1 MTTPADLAWAEV
13 DVVLAD
19 GGVVHLRPIRPDD
32 GERLLAFHAR
42 LSPESRQMR
51 FFTRQLTLSDREVER
66 FTHVDYDRRLA
77 LVAELHG
84 ELIAV
89 ARYDADPEP
98 GDGAEVAF
106 VVQDDHQG
114 RGIGS
119 ILLEH
124 LAVAARR
131 CGITRFH
138 ADTLATNQKMQ
149 GVFHDA
155 GYLVTTRLANGVVG
169 VEFSL
174 MQTPDSVA
182 AIEARE
188 HQSEAASI
196 ARLLQPRSI
205 AVVGAGRRAGS
216 IGHELFLNLI
226 RHGFTGP
233 VYPVNPTARSVAGV
247 RAWPTIADVPDTID
261 VAVLAV
267 PPERVLE
274 VVEQCAQKDVKGL
287 VVISGGFAEVGEEG
301 AVLEREVVAAA
312 RGAGMRVIGP
322 NCIGIVNTSP
332 DVEMNATFA
341 DVAPRRGRVGF
352 LSQSGALGVAVLE
365 AANRTGLGVSTFVS
379 VGNKADISSNDLL
392 QYWED
397 DPDTDVVLLYLES
410 FGNPRKF
417 SRLARRVSRRKP
429 IVAVKSGRT
438 EIGIRSASSHTAALG
453 SPDRSVDALFR
464 QTGVIRVATL
474 RAMLDVAQVLANQ
487 PLPAGPRVAI
497 VGNSGGPGILAAD
510 ACADAGLDVAMLDA
524 DTRRTLGGLVSPN
537 AALGN
542 PIDMTAAAGAAEYS
556 AALSALLDDPSI
568 DAVVVIF
575 TPTVVADSDEIAEA
589 VATVAASASKPIVA
603 NFLATPSPPK
613 ALVDA
618 DRPVPYFQ
626 AVEEAVAALGA
637 ATRYAAW
644 RRRPEGTRPLPDPE
658 ARSVGHTITARAL
671 AESPGGRWLDPNEV
685 DAMLH
690 AYGIP
695 TIPTTE
701 VTSLDGAV
709 AAAAGIDGLVA
720 LKAAGETIVHKTDVG
735 GVALDLAGPDD
746 VAAAYR
752 RMTAAL
758 GGAMTGAVVQPM
770 AAAGIETIV
779 GIVQD
784 PAFGPLVM
792 FGLGGIAAELL
803 GDVAFRVA
811 PLTDLDAAELVREPR
826 SSALLFGYRG
836 AEPAAVDALLDLL
849 GRVGAL
855 ADEQPDIAE
864 LDLNPVRVSTEHA
877 VVLDARIRVAP
888 SATHEQARRLR

>member
-32 GERLLAFHAR
+32 GDQLLAFHAR
-42 LSPESRQMR
+42 LSPQSRRMR
-51 FFTRQLTLSDREVER
+51 FFTPRPTLSDREVKR
-66 FTHVDYDRRLA
+66 FTNVDYDRRLA
-77 LVAELHG
+77 LVAELNG

-89 ARYDADPEP
+89 GRYDADPEH
-98 GDGAEVAF
+98 GDSAEVAF
-106 VVQDDHQG
+106 VVLDEHQG

-119 ILLEH
+119 LLLEH

-138 ADTLATNQKMQ
+138 ADTLAANQKMQ
-149 GVFHDA
+149 RVFHHA
-155 GYLVTTRLANGVVG
+155 GYLVTTRMDSGVVG

-174 MQTPDSVA
+174 LQTPDSVA
-182 AIEARE
+182 AIETRE
-188 HQSEAASI
+188 HHAEAASV
-196 ARLLQPRSI
+196 ARLLRPRSI
-205 AVVGAGRRAGS
+205 AVVGAGRHPGS
-216 IGHELFLNLI
+216 IGHELFVNLI
-226 RHGFTGP
+226 HGFTGP
-233 VYPVNPTARSVAGV
+233 VYPVNPAARSVAGV
-247 RAWPTIADVPDTID
+247 RAWPTIVDVPDTID

-267 PPERVLE
+267 PAQHTLE
-274 VVEQCAQKDVKGL
+274 VVEQCAAKEVKGL
-287 VVISGGFAEVGEEG
+287 LIISGGFAELGEEG
-301 AVLEREVVAAA
+301 ARLEREVIAAA

-332 DVEMNATFA
+332 DVAMNATFA
-341 DVAPRRGRVGF
+341 DIAPRLGRVGF
-352 LSQSGALGVAVLE
+352 LSQSGALGVAVLAE
-365 AANRTGLGVSTFVS
+365 ASRTGLGVSTFVS
-379 VGNKADISSNDLL
+379 VGNKADISGNDLL

-417 SRLARRVSRRKP
+417 SRLARRVSRGKP

-474 RAMLDVAQVLANQ
+474 QAMLDVAQVLANQ
-487 PLPAGPRVAI
+487 PLPVGNGVAI
-497 VGNSGGPGILAAD
+497 LTNSGGPGILAAD
-510 ACADAGLDVAMLDA
+510 ACSAAGLDVPMLDA
-524 DTRRTLGGLVSPN
+524 DTRRALDGLVSPN
-537 AALGN
+537 AALAN
-542 PIDMTAAAGAAEYS
+542 PIDMTAGAGAAEYS
-556 AALSALLDDPSI
+556 SALTVLLDDPSI
-568 DAVVVIF
+568 DSVIVIF
-575 TPTVVADSDEIAEA
+575 TPTVVASTDAIAEA
-589 VATVAASASKPIVA
+589 VAAVAASTSKPIVT

-613 ALVDA
+613 ALLHA
-618 DRPVPYFQ
+618 DRPVPYFP

-637 ATRYAAW
+637 ATRYATW
-644 RRRPEGTRPLPDPE
+644 RRRPEGTRPQPDPE

-671 AESPGGRWLDPNEV
+671 AESPDGRWLDPTEV
-685 DAMLH
+685 DAMLR

-701 VTSLDGAV
+701 VTSLDEAV
-709 AAAAGIDGLVA
+709 AAAIEIDGPVA
-720 LKAAGETIVHKTDVG
+720 LKAAGATIVHKTDVG

-752 RMTAAL
+752 RMSTAL
-758 GGAMTGAVVQPM
+758 GSAMTGAVVQPM
-770 AAAGIETIV
+770 ADAGVETIV
-779 GIVQD
+779 GIIQD

-811 PLTDLDAAELVREPR
+811 PLTDVDAEELVREPR
-826 SSALLFGYRG
+826 SSPLLFGYRG
-836 AEPAAVDALLDLL
+836 AEPVAVDALLDLL

-877 VVLDARIRVAP
+877 TVLDARIRVAP

>member
-1 MTTPADLAWAEV
+1 MNNPPDLAWAEV

-19 GGVVHLRPIRPDD
+19 GGVAHLRPIRPGD
-32 GERLLAFHAR
+32 GDQLLAFHAR
-42 LSPESRQMR
+42 LSPESRRMR
-51 FFTRQLTLSDREVER
+51 FFTAQPNLSDQEVER

-77 LVAELHG
+77 LAAELHG
-84 ELIAV
+84 EFIAV
-89 ARYDADPEP
+89 ARYDADPDP
-98 GDGAEVAF
+98 GKGAEVAF
-106 VVQDDHQG
+106 VVQDEHQG

-119 ILLEH
+119 LLLEY
-124 LAVAARR
+124 LTVAARR
-131 CGITRFH
+131 RGITHFH
-138 ADTLATNQKMQ
+138 AYTLAGNKKML

-155 GYLVTTRLANGVVG
+155 GYLVTTRLDVGTVG

-174 MQTPDSVA
+174 LQTKNSVA

-188 HQSEAASI
+188 HQAEAASI
-196 ARLLQPRSI
+196 SRLLRPRSI
-205 AVVGAGRRAGS
+205 AVVGAGRRDGS
-216 IGHELFLNLI
+216 IGHEMFVNLI
-226 RHGFTGP
+226 RHEFSGP
-233 VYPVNPTARSVAGV
+233 VYPVNPSARSVAGV

-267 PPERVLE
+267 PPDRVLE

-287 VVISGGFAEVGEEG
+287 VIISGGFAELGDDG
-301 AVLEREVVAAA
+301 ALLEREILSAA
-312 RGAGMRVIGP
+312 RSAGMRVIGP

-332 DVEMNATFA
+332 DVSMNATFA
-341 DVAPRRGRVGF
+341 DIAPKRGRVGF
-352 LSQSGALGVAVLE
+352 LSQSGALGVAVL
-365 AANRTGLGVSTFVS
+365 AAATRTGLGVSTFVS

-392 QYWED
+392 QYWEN
-397 DPDTDVVLLYLES
+397 DPDTDVILLYLES

-474 RAMLDVAQVLANQ
+474 QAMLDVAQVLINQ

-497 VGNSGGPGILAAD
+497 IGNSGGPGILAAD
-510 ACADAGLDVAMLDA
+510 ACADAGLEVPLLDA
-524 DTRRTLGGLVSPN
+524 DTRRALEGLVSAN
-537 AALGN
+537 AALAN

-556 AALSALLDDPSI
+556 AALAVLLDDPSI
-568 DAVVVIF
+568 DAVIVIF
-575 TPTVVADSDEIAEA
+575 TPTIVAGTDAIAEA
-589 VATVAASASKPIVA
+589 VAAAAVSASKPIVA
-603 NFLATPSPPK
+603 NFLATPSPPI
-613 ALVDA
+613 ALVEA
-618 DRPVPYFQ
+618 DRPVPYFP
-626 AVEEAVAALGA
+626 AIEEAVAALGA

-644 RRRPEGTRPLPDPE
+644 RQRPEGTRQMADSE

-671 AESPGGRWLDPNEV
+671 ADSPDGRWLDPTEV

-701 VTSLDGAV
+701 VSSLEGAV
-709 AAAAGIDGLVA
+709 AAAAGFDGPVA

-735 GVALDLAGPDD
+735 GVALDLAGPDE

-752 RMTAAL
+752 RMTGTL
-758 GGAMTGAVVQPM
+758 GSAMTGAVVQPM
-770 AAAGIETIV
+770 APAGVETIV
-779 GIVQD
+779 GVVQD

-811 PLTDLDAAELVREPR
+811 PLTDLDAAELIREPR
-826 SSALLFGYRG
+826 SSPLLFGYRG
-836 AEPAAVDALLDLL
+836 AEPVAVEALLDLL
-849 GRVGAL
+849 GQVGAL

-888 SATHEQARRLR
+888 SATHEQTRRLR

>member
-1 MTTPADLAWAEV
+1 MTTPPNLAWAEV

-19 GGVVHLRPIRPDD
+19 GGVVHFRPIDPDD
-32 GERLLAFHAR
+32 RDRLLAFHAR

-51 FFTRQLTLSDREVER
+51 FFTARPALLDQEVER

-77 LVAELHG
+77 LVAELHD

-89 ARYDADPEP
+89 ASYDADAEP
-98 GDGAEVAF
+98 ADGAKVTF
-106 VVQDDHQG
+106 VVQDEHQG

-119 ILLEH
+119 LLLEH

-131 CGITRFH
+131 RGITHFH
-138 ADTLATNQKMQ
+138 ADTLADNQKMQ

-155 GYLVTTRLANGVVG
+155 GYLVTTRLVNGTVG

-174 MQTPDSVA
+174 LQTPASVA

-188 HQSEAASI
+188 HQAEAASI
-196 ARLLQPRSI
+196 SRLLRPRSI

-216 IGHELFLNLI
+216 IGHELFVNLI

-247 RAWPTIADVPDTID
+247 RAWPSIADVPDTID

-274 VVEQCAQKDVKGL
+274 VVGQCARKDVKGL
-287 VVISGGFAEVGEEG
+287 VIISGGFAEVGEEG
-301 AVLEREVVAAA
+301 ARLEREVIAAA
-312 RGAGMRVIGP
+312 RAAGMRVIGP
-322 NCIGIVNTSP
+322 NCIGIVNTAP
-332 DVEMNATFA
+332 DIGMNATFA
-341 DVAPRRGRVGF
+341 DVTPRRGRVGF
-352 LSQSGALGVAVLE
+352 LSQSGALGVAVL
-365 AANRTGLGVSTFVS
+365 AAATQTGLGVSTFVS

-392 QYWED
+392 QYWEE
-397 DPDTDVVLLYLES
+397 DPDTEVVLLYLES

-417 SRLARRVSRRKP
+417 SRLARRVSRHKP

-438 EIGIRSASSHTAALG
+438 EIGVRSASSHTAALG

-474 RAMLDVAQVLANQ
+474 QAMLDVAQVLAGQ
-487 PLPAGPRVAI
+487 PLPAGHRVAI

-510 ACADAGLDVAMLDA
+510 ACSDAGLDVPILDA
-524 DTRRTLGGLVSPN
+524 DTRRALEGLVSPN

-556 AALSALLDDPSI
+556 AALTVLLDDPMI
-568 DAVVVIF
+568 DAVIVIF
-575 TPTVVADSDEIAEA
+575 TPTVVAATDTIAEA
-589 VATVAASASKPIVA
+589 VAAIAASATKPIVA

-613 ALVDA
+613 ALADA
-618 DRPVPYFQ
+618 DRPVPYFP

-637 ATRYAAW
+637 AARYAAW
-644 RRRPEGTRPLPDPE
+644 RRRPEGTRPPSDPE
-658 ARSVGHTITARAL
+658 ARSVGHTIIARAL
-671 AESPGGRWLDPNEV
+671 AESPGGRWLDPTEV
-685 DAMLH
+685 DAILH
-690 AYGIP
+690 AYRIP
-695 TIPTTE
+695 TIPTTA
-701 VTSLDGAV
+701 VTSLAD
-709 AAAAGIDGLVA
+709 AAAAAEGIDGPVA
-720 LKAAGETIVHKTDVG
+720 LKAVGETIVHKTDVG
-735 GVALDLAGPDD
+735 GVELDLAGPDE
-746 VAAAYR
+746 VEAAYR
-752 RMTAAL
+752 RMTASL
-758 GGAMTGAVVQPM
+758 GSAMTGVLVQPM
-770 AAAGIETIV
+770 AAPGVETIV
-779 GIVQD
+779 GIIQD

-811 PLTDLDAAELVREPR
+811 PLTDLDADELVREPR
-826 SSALLFGYRG
+826 SSPLLFGYRG
-836 AEPAAVDALLDLL
+836 AAPAAIDALRHLL
-849 GRVGAL
+849 GQVGAL
-855 ADEQPDIAE
+855 ADEQPGIAE
-864 LDLNPVRVSTEHA
+864 LDLNPVRVSTDQA

-888 SATHEQARRLR
+888 SSTHEQARRLR